1 MNIDFDYYKF
11 PKEKRIKYDV
21 KIDLSGLDV
30 KDDASIQETDE
41 NNKVTD
47 VNLAEII
54 DEKINYVYTYATPVA
69 MGSRDPAFEK
79 SRFYFYVKDQYHYS

>member
-1 MNIDFDYYKF
+1 VNIDFDYYKF

-54 DEKINYVYTYATPVA
+54 DEKIN
-69 MGSRDPAFEK
+69 S
-79 SRFYFYVKDQYHYS
+79 